1 MTAETKAD
9 TWPLQ
14 DHKKVI
20 ATVKLIVEQ
29 AKDLD
34 AFEADFLTEVL
45 RCATRFREKFRLSP
59 KQVET
64 LNLLEAQHA
73 IVGMIQAKLSTKK
86 DQDQLATAVMAEVF
100 HPESKP

>member
-20 ATVKLIVEQ
+20 ATVKQIVEH

-45 RCATRFREKFRLSP
+45 RCATRFRDKFRLSP

-64 LNLLEAQHA
+64 LSLLEAQHA
-73 IVGMIQAKLSTKK
+73 IVGMINAKTKK
-86 DQDQLATAVMAEVF
+86 DQDQLATAVVAAVF
-100 HPESKP
+100 TP